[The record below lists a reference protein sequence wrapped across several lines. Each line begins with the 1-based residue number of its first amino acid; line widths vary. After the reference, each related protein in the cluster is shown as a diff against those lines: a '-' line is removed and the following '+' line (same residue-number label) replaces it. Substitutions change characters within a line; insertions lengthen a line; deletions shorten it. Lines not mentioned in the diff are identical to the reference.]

1 MSKERLRSTGRKP
14 ALGVAG
20 VQALLERYT
29 DGSNISIVDLASEQ
43 KLTPA
48 TIRKYLKAA
57 GLSLPRGR
65 AALKPRESASVRALM
80 NRMDTAFLVGEGRA
94 ELLRR
99 RLAEGESMTALAEE
113 FGISRD
119 RVRRFRDEHG
129 LAPVKEEATPSV
141 EADEDVAQ
149 ASAEERPEVS
159 SEPEADE
166 TVEETVEAV

>member
-14 ALGVAG
+14 ALSVSG

-29 DGSNISIVDLASEQ
+29 DGSNASIEAIASEQ

-65 AALKPRESASVRALM
+65 AALKPRESVSVRALM

-129 LAPVKEEATPSV
+129 LAPVKDEPAVEEST
-141 EADEDVAQ
+141 EVAQ
-149 ASAEERPEVS
+149 ASAEEVSEVS
-159 SEPEADE
+159 SEPEAGEDA
-166 TVEETVEAV
+166 EETAEAV